1 MCRWTAVIISLMILA
16 SPCAKA
22 DDFDYYWP
30 WIKANITNSSLIAA
44 NSATNI
50 YLLAPGPTGYVSKI
64 SAHVY
69 GISIP
74 TNTLYGSNAWAWVVS
89 HSNALNVASNT
100 AAWASNNVSS
110 ISNYLASAGGTSYW
124 NQAYIIASW
133 ASNNTAGIS
142 NLVYNLPTNDWNW
155 GTNLSV
161 SISNFLES
169 ATGAWNTAI
178 AGGSNV
184 ALWAS
189 NNVTSISN
197 FLYSV
202 TNDWNWATN
211 VVLWSSNTAYM
222 VSNLLAS
229 TGGTDYWNQAHVI
242 AEWASNN
249 VGVAGFSTNAMSGI
263 WGLSMAGELTPL
275 VYVQAYEAG
284 LWRVNTDGSVT
295 PSGNDWYDTLWTTNS
310 EGDLTPR

>member
-50 YLLAPGPTGYVSKI
+50 YLLASGPTGYVSKI

-110 ISNYLASAGGTSYW
+110 ISNYLS
-124 NQAYIIASW
+124 
-133 ASNNTAGIS
+133 
-142 NLVYNLPTNDWNW
+142 
-155 GTNLSV
+155 
-161 SISNFLES
+161 
-169 ATGAWNTAI
+169 
-178 AGGSNV
+178 
-184 ALWAS
+184 
-189 NNVTSISN
+189 
-197 FLYSV
+197 SV

-229 TGGTDYWNQAHVI
+229 TGGTSYWNQAYII